1 MGTLAFGG
9 HGGSGFLGA
18 TKGSLGVACHCLFC
32 PTPWLSPSIST
43 CPLFFLLPPLFPS
56 PPSLLLSPFSSSH
69 LPIFPFVS
77 SPICSTFLFLCP
89 PPSSLSHPVSYL
101 GQNLSP
107 SAPSEGEEGIVSAYP
122 DLPRVSFGLPPL
134 KRFVSLEGGDSWA
147 DFTGHSGSSGS
158 EEPSLQALGLEQG
171 CWGFSG
177 LVEPDWP
184 KASPNC

>member
-1 MGTLAFGG
+1 MW
-9 HGGSGFLGA
+9 GSRGL
-18 TKGSLGVACHCLFC
+18 
-32 PTPWLSPSIST
+32 WLSGCHQRVPGCGLSL
-43 CPLFFLLPPLFPS
+43 PLLSYSMALSFYFYLPFILP

-89 PPSSLSHPVSYL
+89 PPLSLSHPVSYL

-107 SAPSEGEEGIVSAYP
+107 SAPSEGEEGIVSPHP

-134 KRFVSLEGGDSWA
+134 KRFVFLEGGDSWA
-147 DFTGHSGSSGS
+147 DFTGHSESSGS

-177 LVEPDWP
+177 LVEPDGP

>member
-1 MGTLAFGG
+1 MGLLACGG

-43 CPLFFLLPPLFPS
+43 CPLLSLLPPHFPS
-56 PPSLLLSPFSSSH
+56 LLSLLLSPFSPY

-107 SAPSEGEEGIVSAYP
+107 SPPSEGEEGIVSPHP

-134 KRFVSLEGGDSWA
+134 KRFVSLEGGYSWA

-177 LVEPDWP
+177 CAEPDWP